1 MSRVKL
7 DDMALRDIL
16 TNTKVIAVVGHSD
29 KPERASYQIAQFL
42 RRVGYTV
49 IPVNPAVKEI
59 DGQPSYPSLAD
70 MPLPVDLVNIF
81 RRSEYL
87 PEIIEEAI
95 AIEAKTI
102 WAQLGINHES
112 AAQKALAAGINVVMD
127 ACIKVEY
134 QRLSPIVP
142 GN

>member
-1 MSRVKL
+1 MSIVKL
-7 DDMALRDIL
+7 DDTALRDIL

-29 KPERASYQIAQFL
+29 KPERTSYQIAQFL

-59 DGQPSYPSLAD
+59 DGEPSYTSLAEV
-70 MPLPVDLVNIF
+70 PLPVDLVNIF

-87 PEIIEEAI
+87 REIVEQAI
-95 AIEAKTI
+95 AIDVKTI

-112 AAQKALAAGINVVMD
+112 AAQQALAAGMNVVMD
-127 ACIKVEY
+127 ACIKIEY
-134 QRLSPIVP
+134 QRLKCR
-142 GN
+142 